1 MLPAFA
7 RTKLEPLSK
16 VIVGPPATEVVALQ
30 VKKHE
35 HILSSMLNSEATCW
49 ALDSVH
55 SVAQTDK
62 SATSNSEVSAGVDP
76 RQVVSA
82 IGVRTENIHN
92 C

>member
-1 MLPAFA
+1 
-7 RTKLEPLSK
+7 
-16 VIVGPPATEVVALQ
+16 
-30 VKKHE
+30 
-35 HILSSMLNSEATCW
+35 MLNSEATCW